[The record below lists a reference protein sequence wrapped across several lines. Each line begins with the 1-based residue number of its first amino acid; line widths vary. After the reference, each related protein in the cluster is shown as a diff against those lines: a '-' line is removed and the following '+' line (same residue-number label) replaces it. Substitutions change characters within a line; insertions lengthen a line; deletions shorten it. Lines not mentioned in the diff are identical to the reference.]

1 MKMERKVP
9 RRCQEVFCIKFDFGK
24 GVGEKRM
31 LNFWIFY
38 LFTLSILSWCSR
50 DLAAQ
55 TGDVFWVRVI
65 VPVIKEVMA
74 LWSFHP
80 RLTHCSFKNSTP
92 VSAAGLVDP
101 RVSQFSSWCVR
112 VCPQTD
118 IADIEH
124 CFGKEEEGVSFLRS
138 SCWIFEW
145 GWPPVFPCRF
155 YPDVHETLLLR
166 RGMCFEYVWSY
177 RL

>member
-1 MKMERKVP
+1 M
-9 RRCQEVFCIKFDFGK
+9 
-24 GVGEKRM
+24 
-31 LNFWIFY
+31 
-38 LFTLSILSWCSR
+38 
-50 DLAAQ
+50 
-55 TGDVFWVRVI
+55 I

-124 CFGKEEEGVSFLRS
+124 CFGKEEEEGVSFLRS
-138 SCWIFEW
+138 SC
-145 GWPPVFPCRF
+145 
-155 YPDVHETLLLR
+155 
-166 RGMCFEYVWSY
+166 
-177 RL
+177 

>member
-1 MKMERKVP
+1 M
-9 RRCQEVFCIKFDFGK
+9 
-24 GVGEKRM
+24 
-31 LNFWIFY
+31 
-38 LFTLSILSWCSR
+38 
-50 DLAAQ
+50 
-55 TGDVFWVRVI
+55 I

-124 CFGKEEEGVSFLRS
+124 CFGKEEEGVFIFYEIAVEFLNWPGHAFYLVDFILMFTRPAPETGDVFRVCAIVPVITEDLALGSFLPRLTHNSFKNSTPVSAAGLVDPRGSQFS
-138 SCWIFEW
+138 SWLFEL
-145 GWPPVFPCRF
+145 F
-155 YPDVHETLLLR
+155 
-166 RGMCFEYVWSY
+166 RG
-177 RL
+177 